1 MSAVI
6 GAGLIDA
13 RWTMRCAVCALRS
26 AIPIARGPWFEPGLV
41 IWLQRVGRQRLADHR
56 LDGLLGVTN
65 FGISMA
71 ASLAGVALAEL
82 LVAACAH
89 AHGSAL
95 SVSAR
100 RCCGEQG
107 CAAAALACSA

>member
-1 MSAVI
+1 
-6 GAGLIDA
+6 
-13 RWTMRCAVCALRS
+13 MRCAVCARS
-26 AIPIARGPWFEPGLV
+26 ARCDCAPEEPGLV

-65 FGISMA
+65 FDISMA

-82 LVAACAH
+82 LLAACAH

-95 SVSAR
+95 SVTAR
-100 RCCGEQG
+100 RSCDEQG